1 MAYPNKGTLNKTKE
15 KRSEK
20 APDWY
25 GDIKID
31 PEYLASL
38 KPDADGL
45 IVIKLSAWDRTYP
58 STGNAFVSLAVDT
71 YVKQEEKLP
80 YE

>member
-1 MAYPNKGTLNKTKE
+1 MAYPNKGTLNVSKNK
-15 KRSEK
+15 KSEK

-25 GDIKID
+25 GDLKID
-31 PEYLASL
+31 PSYLENL
-38 KPDADGL
+38 VPDADGL
-45 IVIKLSAWDRTYP
+45 IVVKLSAWDRTYP
-58 STGNAFVSLAVDT
+58 STGNKFLSLAVDT

>member
-1 MAYPNKGTLNKTKE
+1 MAYPNKGTLNRTKQ
-15 KRSEK
+15 KKSDK

-38 KPDADGL
+38 TPDADGL

>member
-1 MAYPNKGTLNKTKE
+1 MAYPNKGTLNVSKSK
-15 KRSEK
+15 KSEK

-31 PEYLASL
+31 PSYLENL
-38 KPDADGL
+38 IPDQDGL
-45 IVIKLSAWDRTYP
+45 LVVKLSAWDRTYP
-58 STGNAFVSLAVDT
+58 STGNKFLSLAVDT